1 LRWELYPVPHEP
13 AERSSHGGSYFEES
27 EWWNHTRAKNRLG
40 AVRAMVEEITTLRT
54 VRLANRDLWCR
65 SQVFHLGIYC
75 SVLAILI
82 LSASALLGVAALHLG
97 AVAWFGRVGLV
108 LMIAGSCALLWKRMR
123 DPDLLN
129 STHSADFVQLG
140 AIALSAALT
149 LTGSMSASVPSAT
162 VLVQAL
168 ATGGHIQVPF
178 ALALGILIAFALL
191 AYIPYSQMAHFIGK
205 YFAYHH
211 VRWDDKPLRGSNL
224 EKRFAKNFELSPTWS
239 APHILGDGKRTWA
252 EVALANPASIPGER
266 K

>member
-1 LRWELYPVPHEP
+1 
-13 AERSSHGGSYFEES
+13 
-27 EWWNHTRAKNRLG
+27 
-40 AVRAMVEEITTLRT
+40 
-54 VRLANRDLWCR
+54 
-65 SQVFHLGIYC
+65 
-75 SVLAILI
+75 
-82 LSASALLGVAALHLG
+82 
-97 AVAWFGRVGLV
+97 
-108 LMIAGSCALLWKRMR
+108 MR

-239 APHILGDGKRTWA
+239 APHIQGDGKRTWA
-252 EVALANPASIPGER
+252 EVALANPASSPGER